1 MNIMYFSADWCA
13 PCKATKPIV
22 QEFIKDNPEPKVYII
37 DADQETDLVNKFQ
50 VRSIPTFILV
60 DGEKE
65 LKRHIGSMTREQFY
79 DFTKYEETVQDDV

>member
-37 DADQETDLVNKFQ
+37 DADQETDLVNKLQ
-50 VRSIPTFILV
+50 VR
-60 DGEKE
+60 
-65 LKRHIGSMTREQFY
+65 
-79 DFTKYEETVQDDV
+79 